1 MKTQLQFNIDS
12 KEITEQ
18 ITAAITAEMKQIGR
32 EVANKA
38 FADALE
44 AKMKAILERLDQD
57 IKGSSWYG
65 SSTKQLIIDTT
76 REAIASYFTSN
87 NEYVNA
93 LITETTERYIKK
105 LSREANDVLIGL
117 SKNIDQKIDERVK
130 EYLGTAVLNTLFKK
144 D

>member
-1 MKTQLQFNIDS
+1 MKTQIRFDIDS

-18 ITAAITAEMKQIGR
+18 ITAAITAEMKSMGR

-44 AKMKAILERLDQD
+44 TKMKAILDRLDND
-57 IKGSSWYG
+57 VKNKWSGSE
-65 SSTKQLIIDTT
+65 TKRIIIDTI
-76 REAIASYFTSN
+76 RETIVSYFTNN
-87 NEYVNA
+87 NEYVDD
-93 LITETTERYIKK
+93 LIKETTERYCRK
-105 LSREANDVLIGL
+105 LAKEANDVLAGL
-117 SKNIDQKIDERVK
+117 SKSIDQKIDERVK

>member
-1 MKTQLQFNIDS
+1 MKTQIRFDIDS

-18 ITAAITAEMKQIGR
+18 ITAAITAEMKSMGR

-44 AKMKAILERLDQD
+44 TKMKAILDRLDND
-57 IKGSSWYG
+57 VKNKWSGSE
-65 SSTKQLIIDTT
+65 TKRIIIDTI
-76 REAIASYFTSN
+76 RETIVSYFTNN
-87 NEYVNA
+87 NEYVDD
-93 LITETTERYIKK
+93 LIKETTERYCRK
-105 LSREANDVLIGL
+105 LAKEANDVLAGL
-117 SKNIDQKIDERVK
+117 SKSIDQKIDERVN